1 MLVTETGS
9 ENTRLKTLRQQRGL
23 AIYGLAVRA
32 QCSPTTLTAVERW
45 GYRPSAAVCER
56 IAAALEVS
64 VEDIWPEREGLCGE
78 HRQTR

>member
-23 AIYGLAVRA
+23 ATYGLAVRA
-32 QCSPTTLTAVERW
+32 KCSPTTLGAVERW

-56 IAAALEVS
+56 IAAALEVGI
-64 VEDIWPEREGLCGE
+64 EDIWPEQEGVCDE
-78 HRQTR
+78 HRHTR